1 MSLEA
6 HAVSLRRGGRFLLD
20 RVSLELR
27 PGELHAVLGANGAGK
42 SSLLRVL
49 AGEWTPHVGDVRL
62 NGRPMRDW
70 TLPERARQRAVLPQD
85 DELRF
90 GFTAEEVVG
99 LGRLAVA
106 GSRPADDATAVRVAL
121 VETGTLHLATRDH
134 TTLSG
139 GERQRVQ
146 LARVLAQLTA
156 DGAADLHG
164 RYLLLDEPTA
174 ALDLAH
180 QHAFLS
186 LARARAAR
194 GAGVLVVLHDINL
207 AAQYAD
213 RISLL
218 GEGRLIAQGGVAEVL
233 TAEHLR
239 NAFGSSLRF
248 QPLTGPRGL
257 RIEVETGP

>member
-6 HAVSLRRGGRFLLD
+6 RSVSLRRGGRLLLD
-20 RVSLELR
+20 GVSLDLR

-49 AGEWTPHVGDVRL
+49 AGEWTAHAGDVRL

-70 TLPERARQRAVLPQD
+70 SLSERARQRAVLPQD

-106 GSRPADDATAVRVAL
+106 SNRSIGDAAAVRAAL
-121 VETGTLHLATRDH
+121 VETGTLHLAERDH
-134 TTLSG
+134 TSLSG

-146 LARVLAQLTA
+146 LARVLAQLAGDGTA
-156 DGAADLHG
+156 DLNG

-180 QHAFLS
+180 QHGFLT

-194 GAGVLVVLHDINL
+194 GAGVLAVLHDINL

-218 GEGRLIAQGGVAEVL
+218 GEGRLVAQGTVSETLRAD
-233 TAEHLR
+233 HLR
-239 NAFGSSLRF
+239 SAFGSSLRF
-248 QPLTGPRGL
+248 QPLMGARGL
-257 RIEVETGP
+257 RIEIDRDP

>member
-1 MSLEA
+1 MSLDA
-6 HAVSLRRGGRFLLD
+6 RSVSLRRGGRLLLD
-20 RVSLELR
+20 GVSLDLR

-49 AGEWTPHVGDVRL
+49 AGEWTAQAGEVRL
-62 NGRPMRDW
+62 NGRPMREW
-70 TLPERARQRAVLPQD
+70 SLPARARQRAVLPQD

-90 GFTAEEVVG
+90 GFTAQEVVS
-99 LGRLAVA
+99 LGRLAFADGAA
-106 GSRPADDATAVRVAL
+106 GDNAAAVSAAL
-121 VETGTLHLATRDH
+121 AETGTLHLAGRDH

-139 GERQRVQ
+139 GERQRVH
-146 LARVLAQLTA
+146 LARVLAQLA
-156 DGAADLHG
+156 SDGSDDLHG

-180 QHAFLS
+180 QHGFLA

-194 GAGVLVVLHDINL
+194 GAGVLAVLHDINL

-218 GEGRLIAQGGVAEVL
+218 VEGRLVAQGAVSSVL
-233 TAEHLR
+233 TAGHLR
-239 NAFGSSLRF
+239 SAFGSGLRF
-248 QPLTGPRGL
+248 EPVIGPRGV
-257 RIEVETGP
+257 RIEIDRDT